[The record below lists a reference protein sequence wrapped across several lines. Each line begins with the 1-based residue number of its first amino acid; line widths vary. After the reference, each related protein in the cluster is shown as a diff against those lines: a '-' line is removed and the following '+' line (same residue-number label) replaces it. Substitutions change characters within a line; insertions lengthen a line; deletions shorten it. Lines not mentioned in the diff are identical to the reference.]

1 MMPVLIGQRTLALL
15 RNQNVLDSESRI
27 KVMRPEIKRLRSRT
41 LLALPSVRRSQK
53 LLDSNRNA

>member
-1 MMPVLIGQRTLALL
+1 VLIGQRTLALL
-15 RNQNVLDSESRI
+15 RNQNVLNPEIRI
-27 KVMRPEIKRLRSRT
+27 KVMRPEIKRLRNRT

>member
-27 KVMRPEIKRLRSRT
+27 KVMRPEIKRLRRRT

>member
-15 RNQNVLDSESRI
+15 RNQNVLDSERRI
-27 KVMRPEIKRLRSRT
+27 KVMRSEIKRLRRRT

>member
-1 MMPVLIGQRTLALL
+1 MMPVLIGQQTLALL

-27 KVMRPEIKRLRSRT
+27 KVMRPEIKRLRNRI
-41 LLALPSVRRSQK
+41 LLALPSVRRSQN